1 MFISFGQWKCTQ
13 ISALHSYVFF
23 STDKNF
29 FQLETESV
37 KLKLSSR
44 YDFILSSCFY
54 ISYQDVI
61 SKWTMTFQLITLME
75 IFWIICT
82 LNEQSCGFCPA
93 KITFD
98 FRWQHRQNDE
108 CVNFFFKKRLLL
120 VFYNDPD
127 RNKADAANHVQV
139 LC

>member
-1 MFISFGQWKCTQ
+1 MKRFLLFQQYDSRTIHSNQNGNQKCLLVLDNGNALRFPRYIRMF
-13 ISALHSYVFF
+13 FF
-23 STDKNF
+23 STNKNF

-54 ISYQDVI
+54 VSYQDVI

-82 LNEQSCGFCPA
+82 LNE
-93 KITFD
+93 
-98 FRWQHRQNDE
+98 
-108 CVNFFFKKRLLL
+108 
-120 VFYNDPD
+120 
-127 RNKADAANHVQV
+127 
-139 LC
+139 